1 MIAWRL
7 QSAINIYKSDIEELV
22 TEPEGQML
30 KKWRHKIGL
39 QPIHPP
45 VTSVRQV
52 LSCRLPTS
60 GKFIRGLVHFDMIHG
75 WNDITSAQRS

>member
-39 QPIHPP
+39 QPIHTPITP
-45 VTSVRQV
+45 V
-52 LSCRLPTS
+52 
-60 GKFIRGLVHFDMIHG
+60 
-75 WNDITSAQRS
+75 